1 MLRGDRRCA
10 AFVVLRDRS
19 VGRFVASSLRWR
31 TFDGKTPV
39 YLATWREH
47 PSAPEQSKAFAR
59 KADAERYLVDVQ
71 HRLLTGTY
79 APPKLG
85 RTPFAE
91 VAERYL
97 TRSTWRPRTR
107 QSAEERL
114 RYAVARFGDRPIA
127 SIRKGE
133 IQSFVAELDLAP
145 STIRVVMQHTT
156 AVFATALDDGLIGG
170 RNPCAGV
177 RLPRVDNPAVLPLT
191 VDQVAAL
198 LDEADDWFAV
208 AIAIGAGLGL
218 RQSEA
223 TGLTVDRVDLLRRAV
238 TVDRQWQQAS
248 GSRVGAFVP
257 PKTAASTRAIPA
269 DSWMLD
275 RLAEHLKRFGAGA
288 CAGGVVIHY
297 AGLPV
302 DAAKFGHYVRMARK
316 RAGLPRTVSFHDL
329 RHFYASALINAG
341 CSVKQVQLAVGHK
354 SARVTLDVYG
364 HSGRARRSACARRP
378 GGSSDRPRTCRGLL
392 PSCVDSRTRS
402 GAISRPELYVPLQRV
417 AGVHRPELSGSR
429 IDR

>member
-223 TGLTVDRVDLLRRAV
+223 TGHTVDRVLPSSGCHRRPAVAAGEWFACRCVRSSEDSCEHPSDTRRQLDPRPVGGAPEAVRRGRVRRRRRHPLRGPPGGRGEVRSLRADGAEARRAS
-238 TVDRQWQQAS
+238 THRQ
-248 GSRVGAFVP
+248 
-257 PKTAASTRAIPA
+257 
-269 DSWMLD
+269 
-275 RLAEHLKRFGAGA
+275 
-288 CAGGVVIHY
+288 
-297 AGLPV
+297 LP
-302 DAAKFGHYVRMARK
+302 
-316 RAGLPRTVSFHDL
+316 
-329 RHFYASALINAG
+329 
-341 CSVKQVQLAVGHK
+341 
-354 SARVTLDVYG
+354 
-364 HSGRARRSACARRP
+364 
-378 GGSSDRPRTCRGLL
+378 
-392 PSCVDSRTRS
+392 
-402 GAISRPELYVPLQRV
+402 
-417 AGVHRPELSGSR
+417 
-429 IDR
+429 

>member
-1 MLRGDRRCA
+1 MAHVRRRT
-10 AFVVLRDRS
+10 LKD
-19 VGRFVASSLRWR
+19 GR
-31 TFDGKTPV
+31 TPV

-47 PSAPEQSKAFAR
+47 PAGPEQSKAFAR
-59 KADAERYLVDVQ
+59 KGDAERYLVDVQ
-71 HRLLTGTY
+71 HRLLTNTY
-79 APPKLG
+79 ANPQLG
-85 RTPFAE
+85 RTPFRE

-97 TRSTWRPRTR
+97 ARATWRPRTR

-114 RYAVARFGDRPIA
+114 RYAVAQFGDRPIA

-223 TGLTVDRVDLLRRAV
+223 TGLTVDRVDFLRRAV

-248 GSRVGAFVP
+248 GSSVGAFVP

-269 DSWMLD
+269 DSWILD
-275 RLAEHLKRFGAGA
+275 RLAEDLKRFGAGD
-288 CAGGVVIHY
+288 GGVVIHY
-297 AGLPV
+297 AGLPM

-364 HSGRARRSACARRP
+364 HLWPGEEERVREAIGRVFRP
-378 GGSSDRPRTCRGLL
+378 TADF
-392 PSCVDSRTRS
+392 SRTSPVLR
-402 GAISRPELYVPLQRV
+402 
-417 AGVHRPELSGSR
+417 
-429 IDR
+429 